1 MFSPLAGRTYI
12 VTGGASGIG
21 LATVRKLLNLSA
33 TVHIID
39 KAQDVPEITA
49 GSGKVHVYPDI
60 DVSSRRAV
68 ANTFKTITDRTSTV
82 NGLVN
87 AAGVSPSGNYD
98 IEGEGYAI
106 EKDDTYARVMDIN
119 VDGTWNATNELLRH
133 TLARNRPEGDT
144 VSIVNIGSLASL
156 RGYQTM
162 AAYCASK
169 HAVLGMTRTWG
180 LEYAAQGIRVN
191 LIAPGLIKTPLG
203 MKAVETAD
211 GRGEVAKAYASVAPM
226 KRLGRPEEVAGPI
239 VFLLS
244 DEASYITGEAISVS
258 GGA

>member
-39 KAQDVPEITA
+39 KARDVPEITA
-49 GSGKVHVYPDI
+49 GPGKVHVYPDI

-68 ANTFKTITDRTSTV
+68 ANTFKTIIDRTPTV
-82 NGLVN
+82 SGLVN
-87 AAGVSPSGNYD
+87 AAGVSPSGNYA

-119 VDGTWNATNELLRH
+119 VDG
-133 TLARNRPEGDT
+133 DT

-156 RGYQTM
+156 RGYRTM

-180 LEYAAQGIRVN
+180 L
-191 LIAPGLIKTPLG
+191 
-203 MKAVETAD
+203 D
-211 GRGEVAKAYASVAPM
+211 AY
-226 KRLGRPEEVAGPI
+226 LQQ
-239 VFLLS
+239 
-244 DEASYITGEAISVS
+244 
-258 GGA
+258 

>member
-39 KAQDVPEITA
+39 KARDVPEITA

-68 ANTFKTITDRTSTV
+68 ANTFKTIIDRTPTV
-82 NGLVN
+82 SGLVN
-87 AAGVSPSGNYD
+87 AAGVSPSGNYA

-119 VDGTWNATNELLRH
+119 VDG
-133 TLARNRPEGDT
+133 DT

-156 RGYQTM
+156 RGYRTM

-203 MKAVETAD
+203 MKAVETGD